1 MNIVFNTHKIKKS
14 IGPRVLFDGLSFG
27 IEAGSRVGL
36 VGPNGS
42 GKSTL
47 LKCMAGL
54 DELDKGDLVWSS
66 NVKRSYI
73 TQSPNTDDQQSLKSF
88 LISGLT
94 PKEIKEFDESELVY
108 DLWEL
113 ISKLNLQE
121 NDLDKKFADLSG
133 GGQKKAQIIRGLLSK
148 PDFLLM
154 DEPTNHL
161 DVDSIMWVEDYLRN
175 RTDLGYMVVTHD
187 RLFLQNTVDEII
199 EINPSFKEGYIRC
212 RGGYAEYI
220 EQRSEYIRAQNVQ
233 QQRLQN
239 DLRHEL
245 AWLRRGAIARL
256 KKQQA
261 RQNAT
266 RELIAE
272 VDQLKT
278 LNRSR
283 KIDIEM
289 KTTGKSPKKLVEIN
303 NLNVKRGDRTL
314 IKDFNFL
321 IHKNT
326 RLGLLGSN
334 GCGKSTLIQLIID
347 AAKASDSGLEFTG
360 EIKKYD
366 DLKIN
371 YFEQNRQSLEG
382 NLSVLKNIC
391 PDGDYVHVHGQ
402 PVYGRSYL
410 DRFGFRRDQMDLKV
424 KEISGGEQNR
434 LLIAKLMTHECQ
446 LLILDE
452 PTNDL
457 DFQTL
462 DSLRDTLDQFDGAI
476 ILVSHDRAF
485 LDEVCNEIVYF
496 SEDKANHELIRF
508 VSFLQWQDWL
518 DDQKNKNS
526 PKALAKKAEE
536 AAKKKNGKLSYK
548 EEREYT
554 MIEETIS
561 VKEAVVEKLK
571 ANLGTPEILADSKK
585 LVEISAEINILESDV
600 EKMYAR
606 WQELEAKKG
615 NA

>member
-27 IEAGSRVGL
+27 IEAGARVGL

-54 DELDKGDLVWSS
+54 DELDRGELVWSS

-73 TQSPNTDDQQSLKSF
+73 TQSPKTDDQQSLKSF

-94 PKEIKEFDESELVY
+94 PQEIKEFDESELVY

-121 NDLDKKFADLSG
+121 TDLEKKFSDLSG

-212 RGGYAEYI
+212 RGGYAEYL
-220 EQRSEYIRAQNVQ
+220 EQRNEYIRAQNVQ

-239 DLRHEL
+239 DLRHEM

-266 RELIAE
+266 HELIAE

-283 KIDIEM
+283 KIEIEM

-303 NLNVKRGDRTL
+303 NLNSRRGEKIL
-314 IKDFNFL
+314 IKDFSFL

-326 RLGLLGSN
+326 RLGLLGAN

-347 AAKASDSGLEFTG
+347 EAKAAGTGLDYSGQ
-360 EIKKYD
+360 IKKYE
-366 DLKIN
+366 DLKVN
-371 YFEQNRQSLEG
+371 YFEQNRNSLNGHE
-382 NLSVLKNIC
+382 SVLKNIC

-410 DRFGFRRDQMDLKV
+410 DRFGFRRDQHDLKV

-434 LLIAKLMTHECQ
+434 LLIAKLMTQECQ

-485 LDEVCNEIVYF
+485 LDEVCNEIIYF
-496 SEDKANHELIRF
+496 SQEKSNNELIRF

-518 DDQKNKNS
+518 DDLKNKNS
-526 PKALAKKAEE
+526 SKAIAKKAED
-536 AAKKKNGKLSYK
+536 AAKKKTGKLSYK
-548 EEREYT
+548 EEREYAT
-554 MIEETIS
+554 IEESILE
-561 VKEAVVEKLK
+561 KEAELDGLRQQMQ
-571 ANLGTPEILADSKK
+571 NPEVLADSKK
-585 LVEISAEINILESDV
+585 LVEISTQIHAREQDI
-600 EKMYAR
+600 EKMYSR
-606 WQELEAKKG
+606 WQQLEAKKG
-615 NA
+615 T